1 MKMYILNSIQ
11 QLPISKEEA
20 WTFFSDPSQLENIT
34 PDHMSMK
41 PMQELPKYMYEGMVI
56 LYRIEPFFK
65 INMKWVTEITHIQE
79 GEYFIDEQRF
89 GPFRFWHHRHRLIE
103 NKDGVELQ
111 DTVQYVMPFSILGR
125 VAHRFFV
132 RKRIE
137 NIFSYRK
144 KQLEAHFRK
153 NVNKAE

>member
-34 PDHMSMK
+34 PDDMSMK
-41 PMQELPKYMYEGMVI
+41 LIHELPDCMYEGMI
-56 LYRIEPFFK
+56 IRHQIEPFPLFH
-65 INMKWVTEITHIQE
+65 MKWVTEVTHIQE

-89 GPFRFWHHRHRLIE
+89 GPFRFWHHQHRLIE
-103 NKDGVELQ
+103 NKDGVELR
-111 DTVQYVMPFSILGR
+111 DTVHYVMPFSILGR
-125 VAHRFFV
+125 FVHRFFI

-144 KQLEAHFRK
+144 AQLEGYFEK
-153 NVNKAE
+153 IEM

>member
-1 MKMYILNSIQ
+1 MYILNSIQ

-20 WTFFSDPSQLENIT
+20 WAFFSDPSQLENIT

-41 PMQELPKYMYEGMVI
+41 PMQELPKYMYEGMII

-65 INMKWVTEITHIQE
+65 VNMKWVTEITHIQE
-79 GEYFIDEQRF
+79 GKYFIDEQRF
-89 GPFRFWHHRHRLIE
+89 GPFRFWHHQHRLIE
-103 NKDGVELQ
+103 NKAGVELQ
-111 DTVQYVMPFSILGR
+111 DTVHYVMPFSILGR
-125 VAHRFFV
+125 VAHQLFI

-144 KQLEAHFRK
+144 KQLETHFRER
-153 NVNKAE
+153 VNRVE